1 MKDMRWTQ
9 LRLMQRIKHL
19 DFKKVVQSS
28 SSSNTIVTKLKIL
41 KQYID
46 ELSY

>member
-1 MKDMRWTQ
+1 MKDTRWTQ

-19 DFKKVVQSS
+19 DFKSS
-28 SSSNTIVTKLKIL
+28 LSSKTIVTKMKIFHL
-41 KQYID
+41 NMG